1 MRNLNSVLIE
11 GNLTSDPD
19 ERTVGDGTRLCRFSI
34 AYNRMYKTADDMRD
48 EVSFF
53 DVEVWGDRAAPC
65 IDYLQKGK
73 KVRVIGRLKQDR
85 WETAEG
91 SRRERISIVAE
102 HVEFG
107 PGARQAPQEKS

>member
-1 MRNLNSVLIE
+1 MKSLNSVLIE
-11 GNLTSDPD
+11 GNLTSDP
-19 ERTVGDGTRLCRFSI
+19 EARTVGSGTQLCRFSI
-34 AYNRMYKTADDMRD
+34 GYNRSYKTADELRE

-53 DVEVWGDRAAPC
+53 DIEVWGERAVPC
-65 IDYLQKGK
+65 IHYLAKGK

-91 SRRERISIVAE
+91 SRRERVSIVAE

-107 PGARQAPQEKS
+107 PGAKQAPV